1 MDIEPIH
8 NDRDHARAMQR
19 VEKLWGAKKGTPAAK
34 KLEVLVT
41 LIEAY
46 EAKHHLVGSP
56 DPIEAIRFR
65 MEQEGLSRVDLEKL
79 IGSRARVSEVL
90 NRKRPLTV
98 AMIRRLRDALGIS
111 ADVLIGGAPKAA

>member
-8 NDRDHARAMQR
+8 NDRDHARTLRQI
-19 VEKLWGAKKGTPAAK
+19 EKLWGAKKGTPAAK

-41 LIEAY
+41 LVEAY
-46 EAKHHLVGSP
+46 EATHHRIGPP
-56 DPIEAIRFR
+56 DPIEAILFR
-65 MEQEGLSRVDLEKL
+65 MEQDGLSRVDLEKM

-98 AMIRRLRDALGIS
+98 AMIRRLRDTLGIS
-111 ADVLIGGAPKAA
+111 ADVLIGGASNAA

>member
-1 MDIEPIH
+1 MDIDPIH
-8 NDRDHARAMQR
+8 NDRDHKKALAQI
-19 VEKLWGAKKGTPAAK
+19 EKLWGAKKGSPSAK

-46 EAKHHLVGSP
+46 EAKHHSITPP

-65 MEQEGLSRVDLEKL
+65 MEQEGLTRIDLEKL

-90 NRKRPLTV
+90 NGKRPLTV
-98 AMIRRLRDALGIS
+98 AMIRRLRDTLGIS
-111 ADVLIGGAPKAA
+111 ADVLIGGASTAA